1 MKALLRM
8 TALLAL
14 LAAAAEG
21 MAGARYVDPANPAAQ
36 DAGDG
41 SAQRPYRTL
50 AYAMKQLRPGDSLN
64 LAPGTYRGTL
74 AFPEIS
80 WTDAPTR
87 VQPVGKGEV
96 IIKGSDVVNGWE
108 RVEAGLYVKRPW
120 TVNSQQVFIDG
131 APLKQIGGTVFNGYP
146 ERADHPMKKLH
157 SGDGGIWPGR
167 VAGGVRDLTEGSF
180 HYDAAA
186 KSLYVKVAPSEKLD
200 GRTVEVSVRPYLATG
215 KNLKSV
221 SLSNLRFEHAN
232 TTAVSQSGALSLAG
246 DRLALEGI
254 QVSHVDGNGIDLT
267 GNENVI
273 RGSRANHCGQVG
285 MKVRGRAN
293 KLIDNETSFN
303 NTRGFNKWWEAG
315 GAKFVGDGG
324 LRDSEVSG
332 HRAIGNAGDGIWFD
346 WMNSN
351 NKVHDSV
358 AAYNTGFGIHYEASQ
373 KGHIYNNYVFGN
385 RQRGIYLAHS
395 SESVVAH
402 NLVAGNG
409 MEGIVAIDEGRS
421 RSKAELR
428 PRANRI
434 VGNIIAWNSKTA
446 VVLPAGLLENVS
458 DYNLYLGNREPPSF
472 SLGWGSRESPVR
484 KGLPAWRS
492 ASGQDAN
499 SWGES
504 VEMPAALLAALE
516 KKQPDADWSDVIKLA
531 AKFDVPPAAL
541 ANGNPGA
548 NLAKNLKPGPKP

>member
-1 MKALLRM
+1 MKALLHAA
-8 TALLAL
+8 ALLAI
-14 LAAAAEG
+14 LAAGEG
-21 MAGARYVDPANPAAQ
+21 MAAVRYVDPANSAAQ

-41 SAQRPYRTL
+41 NARRPYRTL
-50 AYAMKQLRPGDSLN
+50 AYAMKHLQPGDTLN

-74 AFPEIS
+74 AFPEIK
-80 WTDAPTR
+80 WTGAPTG
-87 VQPVGKGEV
+87 VQAAGKGEV
-96 IIKGSDVVNGWE
+96 IIKGSDVVDGWE
-108 RVEAGLYVKRPW
+108 RLEAGVYVKRPW

-146 ERADHPMKKLH
+146 ERANHPMKKLH
-157 SGDGGIWPGR
+157 GSNGGIWPGR
-167 VAGGVRDLTEGSF
+167 VAGGVRDLAEGSF
-180 HYDAAA
+180 HYDAGAQ
-186 KSLYVKVAPSEKLD
+186 SLYVKIAPSEKLD
-200 GRTVEVSVRPYLATG
+200 GRTVEVSVRPYLAIGT
-215 KNLKSV
+215 NLKGV
-221 SLSNLRFEHAN
+221 HLTGLRFEHAN

-246 DRLALEGI
+246 DRLVLEGI
-254 QVSHVDGNGIDLT
+254 EVTHVDGNGIDLT

-293 KLIDNETSFN
+293 KLIGNETSFN

-324 LRDSEVSG
+324 LRDSEVRG
-332 HRAIGNAGDGIWFD
+332 HRAVGNAGDGIWFD

-358 AAYNTGFGIHYEASQ
+358 AAYNAGFGIHYEASQ
-373 KGHIYNNYVFGN
+373 KGQIYNNYVFGN

-402 NLVAGNG
+402 NLIAGNG
-409 MEGIVAIDEGRS
+409 MEGVVAIDEGRS

-492 ASGQDAN
+492 ASGQDAH
-499 SWGES
+499 SWSES
-504 VEMPAALLAALE
+504 FEIPAALLAALE

-531 AKFDVPPAAL
+531 SKFNVPLAAL
-541 ANGNPGA
+541 ASGNAGTHSRHPT
-548 NLAKNLKPGPKP
+548 PGPKP

>member
-1 MKALLRM
+1 MKALLQAA
-8 TALLAL
+8 ALLAIL
-14 LAAAAEG
+14 VAGEG
-21 MAGARYVDPANPAAQ
+21 MAAARYVDPANPVAQ

-41 SAQRPYRTL
+41 NARRPYRTP
-50 AYAMKQLRPGDSLN
+50 AYAMKHLQPGDTLN
-64 LAPGTYRGTL
+64 LAPGTYRETL
-74 AFPEIS
+74 AFPEIK
-80 WTDAPTR
+80 WTGAPTR
-87 VQPVGKGEV
+87 VQAAGKGEV
-96 IIKGSDVVNGWE
+96 IIKGSDVVDGWE
-108 RVEAGLYVKRPW
+108 RLEAGLYVKRPW

-146 ERADHPMKKLH
+146 ERANHPMKKLH
-157 SGDGGIWPGR
+157 DSHGGIWPGR
-167 VAGGVRDLTEGSF
+167 AAGGVRDLTEGSF
-180 HYDAAA
+180 HYDAGAQ
-186 KSLYVKVAPSEKLD
+186 SLYVKIAPSATLD
-200 GRTVEVSVRPYLATG
+200 GRSVEVSVRPYLAIG

-221 SLSNLRFEHAN
+221 SLTNLRFEHAN

-246 DRLALEGI
+246 DRLVLEGI
-254 QVSHVDGNGIDLT
+254 EVSQVDGNGIDLT

-358 AAYNTGFGIHYEASQ
+358 AAYNAGFGIHYEASQ
-373 KGHIYNNYVFGN
+373 KGYIYNNYVFRN
-385 RQRGIYLAHS
+385 RMRGIYLAHS
-395 SESVVAH
+395 SESVVVH

-421 RSKAELR
+421 QNKAELR
-428 PRANRI
+428 PRGNRI
-434 VGNIIAWNSKTA
+434 VGNIIAWNSKAA

-499 SWGES
+499 SWGEAA
-504 VEMPAALLAALE
+504 EIPAALLAALE

-531 AKFDVPPAAL
+531 SKFNVPPAAL
-541 ANGNPGA
+541 GGGSPATHSKHPT
-548 NLAKNLKPGPKP
+548 PGPKP